1 MLSFLREHRLFPH
14 GETVVVAVSGGPD
27 SLCLLHLL
35 WRLRGELGI
44 GLHAAH
50 LDHMLR
56 GEEAEADARFVS
68 DACRGLGVPL
78 SVERQDVAAHR
89 MRHRLSTEEAARQ
102 VRYRFLA
109 RVAREVGAGRVV
121 VGHTADDQVETVLM
135 NLVRGAG
142 ARGLR
147 GMAPV
152 APWPEAG
159 VPLLLVRPLLAASR
173 GDTET
178 YCRWLGLSPRQ
189 DSSNLYL
196 GPRRNRIRGRLLP
209 LLEELNPRVRQA
221 LLRTARALAQDLDY
235 LEEAVARAWPEVV
248 SASGEGLSL
257 DLARLRGLHP
267 ALQRHLLLR
276 AAGEVIGREDVAGVH
291 VEEVLCLLGRPGSH
305 RLSLPRGLVV
315 ATLGD
320 SAYLGKGEVP
330 CPLPPLDGAHPLQVP
345 GETRLSGWRV
355 RVDVVEPPENGAAV
369 PVPDEDASG
378 GLVASMDLEAVGTDL
393 TVRPR
398 RPGDRFRPLG
408 LGGEKKLQDFMV
420 DARIPRPWRGRVPV
434 VSSPQHILWL
444 VGWRLDE
451 RVRVTS
457 ATRRLLRL
465 QFHREL
471 A

>member
-1 MLSFLREHRLFPH
+1 MLTFLREHRLFPP
-14 GETVVVAVSGGPD
+14 GETVVAAVSGGPD

-56 GEEAEADARFVS
+56 GEEAEADARFV
-68 DACRGLGVPL
+68 AQTCAGLGVPL
-78 SVERQDVAAHR
+78 SAERQDVAAHR
-89 MRHRLSTEEAARQ
+89 KRHRLSTEEAARQ

-109 RVAREVGAGRVV
+109 RVARGVEAGRVA
-121 VGHTADDQVETVLM
+121 VGHTADDQVETVLL

-152 APWPEAG
+152 SPWPEAG
-159 VPLLLVRPLLAASR
+159 VPLLLVRPLLQASR
-173 GDTET
+173 GETEA

-189 DSSNLYL
+189 DSSNLHP
-196 GPRRNRIRGRLLP
+196 GPLRNRIRGRLLP
-209 LLEELNPRVRQA
+209 LLEGLNPRVRQA
-221 LLRTARALAQDLDY
+221 LLRTARALSHDLDY
-235 LEEAVARAWPEVV
+235 LEAAVARAWPEVV

-291 VEEVLCLLGRPGSH
+291 VEEVLRLLGRPGSH

-315 ATLGD
+315 STLGD
-320 SAYLGKGEVP
+320 SAYLGRGEAP
-330 CPLPPLDGAHPLQVP
+330 CPLPPLGGEYPLTVP
-345 GETRLSGWRV
+345 GDTTLPGWRV
-355 RVDVVEPPENGAAV
+355 NAQVLEKMPATDVEGL
-369 PVPDEDASG
+369 D
-378 GLVASMDLEAVGTDL
+378 GLVALMDFEAAGAEL
-393 TVRPR
+393 LVRPR

-434 VSSPQHILWL
+434 VCSPRHILWL

-451 RVRVTS
+451 RVRLTP
-457 ATRRLLRL
+457 ATRRVLRIE
-465 QFHREL
+465 FHREP